1 MQQRHE
7 SLPIKYHGRSLQEGF
22 VPIDNHATNCVIAV
36 CLTSVCVKVQ
46 CAMMELHACCFQ
58 EAVHGMVLH
67 AA

>member
-7 SLPIKYHGRSLQEGF
+7 SLPIKYYGRSLQEGF

-36 CLTSVCVKVQ
+36 CLTSVCAKVQ
-46 CAMMELHACCFQ
+46 LMELHACCLQ